1 MGPSAF
7 LVLPD
12 SDPAPTVGR
21 GKGAATLP
29 THLSSRRTLYVTPVP
44 ACHVGVIS
52 RMVNSVPDAKSID
65 FRPVTPANLED
76 LERFSR
82 AHGKFRYCSCMRWRM
97 TSTEFSRSDKTKRT
111 EALRGEVAGGL
122 PTGVLA
128 YADEAPVGW
137 CSIAPR
143 EGFRGLERYR
153 KLARIDD
160 AAVWSVTCF
169 FIDRHY
175 RRKGLTADLL
185 KAAIRYA
192 GDNGAR
198 IVEGYPVDPGST
210 SYTYMGSPGT
220 FTREGFTDVTPPGRE
235 RKMFRIVLDDV
246 PES

>member
-1 MGPSAF
+1 M
-7 LVLPD
+7 
-12 SDPAPTVGR
+12 
-21 GKGAATLP
+21 
-29 THLSSRRTLYVTPVP
+29 
-44 ACHVGVIS
+44 VI
-52 RMVNSVPDAKSID
+52 SVPDAKRID
-65 FRPVTPANLED
+65 FRPVTPDNLDD
-76 LERFSR
+76 LERFSS

-97 TSTEFSRSDKTKRT
+97 TSTEFSRSDKAKRI
-111 EALRGEVAGGL
+111 EALRGEVASGR

-128 YADEAPVGW
+128 YADGVPVGW

-175 RRKGLTADLL
+175 RRKGLTAELL
-185 KAAIRYA
+185 KAAVRHA

-198 IVEGYPVDPGST
+198 IVEGYPVDPAAT

-220 FTREGFTDVTPPGRE
+220 FSRAGFTDVTPPGRE
-235 RKMFRIVLDDV
+235 RRIFRIVLDDGEAARNSV
-246 PES
+246 GRR

>member
-1 MGPSAF
+1 
-7 LVLPD
+7 
-12 SDPAPTVGR
+12 
-21 GKGAATLP
+21 
-29 THLSSRRTLYVTPVP
+29 
-44 ACHVGVIS
+44 
-52 RMVNSVPDAKSID
+52 MVNSAPIVKNID
-65 FRPVTPANLED
+65 FRPVTRANLED

-97 TSTEFSRSDKTKRT
+97 TSTEFSRSDNPKRIG
-111 EALRGEVAGGL
+111 ALRGEVASGGS
-122 PTGVLA
+122 TGVLA
-128 YADEAPVGW
+128 YADGVPVGW

-169 FIDRHY
+169 FIDRRY
-175 RRKGLTADLL
+175 RRIGLTADLL
-185 KAAIRYA
+185 KAAVRYA
-192 GDNGAR
+192 GDKGAR
-198 IVEGYPVDPGST
+198 IVEGYPVDPAAT

-220 FTREGFTDVTPPGRE
+220 FTRAGFTDVTPPGRE